1 MRLIFTLVILLAAF
15 LSFLLS
21 AGARAQ
27 ADSLVMWTNNEV
39 QFHSMPAIHPNGNV
53 LIRSHYDI
61 LEINGLTGEIIRNIN
76 VPFTG
81 YVSDWIDISKDGTRF
96 VACRKIVDFE
106 TGEIIGELPE
116 ETAYVKFFHPDNN
129 LLIYKINTLEN
140 NRWFIMNIDQ
150 GNSIIVENLSNY
162 TTAFEVSLDGRFL
175 ALATLENY
183 DTEDESTHFYLF
195 DAQTMQFIKELEDV
209 PSDGRTINVIQFS
222 ENAKYVGYGKS
233 SGNQKATFFTCE
245 APYQKWE
252 FENKEYPLDKW
263 SYFGFI
269 NEEYVFLVCY
279 KGNYFYGV
287 IRRIEDNTDIFKTNL
302 YYSKIPRF
310 NKIYNS
316 IITDKFYLSDEG
328 ALISSLNSLDFEKI
342 LSTVGVK
349 EEEDAN
355 AFRAEYSGGILTIN
369 GLESQSVEINLTINN
384 IQGELVFSQNIAAV
398 HGSQISLPVSL
409 PSGVY
414 IARIRT
420 GENNYSSKFIV
431 VN

>member
-1 MRLIFTLVILLAAF
+1 M
-15 LSFLLS
+15 
-21 AGARAQ
+21 
-27 ADSLVMWTNNEV
+27 
-39 QFHSMPAIHPNGNV
+39 
-53 LIRSHYDI
+53 
-61 LEINGLTGEIIRNIN
+61 EIDGLTGELI
-76 VPFTG
+76 
-81 YVSDWIDISKDGTRF
+81 
-96 VACRKIVDFE
+96 RKIALPAGTTSLELSLDGSKMAAAGYIIDVESGEVIKAHPAAYKIKFLHPDNSKIIYAPFNQAEYNFFVWDIE
-106 TGEIIGELPE
+106 TGESESFDIGKKLI
-116 ETAYVKFFHPDNN
+116 TALEVSNNGKFFA
-129 LLIYKINTLEN
+129 I
-140 NRWFIMNIDQ
+140 
-150 GNSIIVENLSNY
+150 
-162 TTAFEVSLDGRFL
+162 
-175 ALATLENY
+175 ATLETGY
-183 DTEDESTHFYLF
+183 DDEQHTHFYLF

>member
-1 MRLIFTLVILLAAF
+1 
-15 LSFLLS
+15 
-21 AGARAQ
+21 
-27 ADSLVMWTNNEV
+27 
-39 QFHSMPAIHPNGNV
+39 MPAIHPNGNV

-81 YVSDWIDISKDGTRF
+81 YISDLIDISTDGTRF

-116 ETAYVKFFHPDNN
+116 ETAYVKFFHPNNN

-183 DTEDESTHFYLF
+183 DTEDESTYFYLF
-195 DAQTMQFIKELEDV
+195 DAQTMQFIKELEDY
-209 PSDGRTINVIQFS
+209 PANGRRIEYIQFS
-222 ENAKYVGYGKS
+222 ENAKYVSYGLNH
-233 SGNQKATFFTCE
+233 SGSPKAAIFLTET
-245 APYQKWE
+245 PYSGWILKTE
-252 FENKEYPLDKW
+252 TTPPKGFYGLGMIGDK
-263 SYFGFI
+263 
-269 NEEYVFLVCY
+269 YVFATSAIGNDFHSIIWDIDNEKEIYFSSEYGSSNPLYNYAAKNIIVHDN
-279 KGNYFYGV
+279 GNYTLV
-287 IRRIEDNTDIFKTNL
+287 
-302 YYSKIPRF
+302 
-310 NKIYNS
+310 
-316 IITDKFYLSDEG
+316 
-328 ALISSLNSLDFEKI
+328 ALDFEKI

-420 GENNYSSKFIV
+420 RENNYSSKFLV

>member
-1 MRLIFTLVILLAAF
+1 MKKLILLAAF
-15 LSFLLS
+15 LSFLFS

-61 LEINGLTGEIIRNIN
+61 LEINGLTGEIMRNIN

-81 YVSDWIDISKDGTRF
+81 IVSDWIDISKDGTRF
-96 VACRKIVDFE
+96 VACRKIVNFE

-116 ETAYVKFFHPDNN
+116 ETAIVKFLHPDNSKIIYAPFN
-129 LLIYKINTLEN
+129 QAEYNFFVWDIETGESEGFDIGKKLI
-140 NRWFIMNIDQ
+140 
-150 GNSIIVENLSNY
+150 
-162 TTAFEVSLDGRFL
+162 TALEVSNNGKFF
-175 ALATLENY
+175 AIATLETGY
-183 DTEDESTHFYLF
+183 DEEEHTHFYLF
-195 DAQTMQFIKELEDV
+195 DAQTMQFIKELEDY
-209 PSDGRTINVIQFS
+209 PANGRTIEYIQFS
-222 ENAKYVGYGKS
+222 ENAKYVCYGQNRLGSIKGS
-233 SGNQKATFFTCE
+233 FFLTE
-245 APYQKWE
+245 APYSKWMLITE
-252 FENKEYPLDKW
+252 TTPPK
-263 SYFGFI
+263 GFWGLGLI
-269 NEEYVFLVCY
+269 DDNYVFATSDNGLD
-279 KGNYFYGV
+279 FY
-287 IRRIEDNTDIFKTNL
+287 
-302 YYSKIPRF
+302 
-310 NKIYNS
+310 S
-316 IITDKFYLSDEG
+316 IIWDIDNEKEIYF
-328 ALISSLNSLDFEKI
+328 SSEYGSSNPLYNYAAKNIIVHDNGNRTIVALDFEKI

-349 EEEDAN
+349 DELDTN

-384 IQGELVFSQNIAAV
+384 IQGEVVFSQNIAAV

-420 GENNYSSKFIV
+420 GENNYSSKFLV

>member
-1 MRLIFTLVILLAAF
+1 
-15 LSFLLS
+15 
-21 AGARAQ
+21 
-27 ADSLVMWTNNEV
+27 
-39 QFHSMPAIHPNGNV
+39 MPAIHPNGNV

-61 LEINGLTGEIIRNIN
+61 LEIDGLTGEIIRNIN

-96 VACRKIVDFE
+96 VACRKIVDYE

-195 DAQTMQFIKELEDV
+195 DAQTMQFIKELEDY
-209 PSDGRTINVIQFS
+209 PDNGRRIEYIQFS
-222 ENAKYVGYGKS
+222 ENAKYVCYGQNRLGSIKGS
-233 SGNQKATFFTCE
+233 FFLTE
-245 APYQKWE
+245 APYSKWMLITE
-252 FENKEYPLDKW
+252 TTPPK
-263 SYFGFI
+263 GFWGLGLI
-269 NEEYVFLVCY
+269 DDNYVFATSDNGLD
-279 KGNYFYGV
+279 FY
-287 IRRIEDNTDIFKTNL
+287 
-302 YYSKIPRF
+302 
-310 NKIYNS
+310 S
-316 IITDKFYLSDEG
+316 IIWDIDNEKEIYF
-328 ALISSLNSLDFEKI
+328 SSEYGSSNPLYNYAAKNIIVHDNGNRTIVALDFEKI

-349 EEEDAN
+349 EEVDTN
-355 AFRAEYSGGILTIN
+355 AFRTEYSGGILTIN

-384 IQGELVFSQNIAAV
+384 IQGEVVFSQNIAAV
-398 HGSQISLPVSL
+398 QGSQISLPVSL

>member
-1 MRLIFTLVILLAAF
+1 MKKLILLTAI
-15 LSFLLS
+15 LSFLFS

-61 LEINGLTGEIIRNIN
+61 LEIDGLTGEIIRNIN

-96 VACRKIVDFE
+96 VACRKIVNFE

-195 DAQTMQFIKELEDV
+195 DAQTMQFIKELEDY
-209 PSDGRTINVIQFS
+209 PANGRRIEYIQFS
-222 ENAKYVGYGKS
+222 ENAKYVGYGHKN
-233 SGNQKATFFTCE
+233 GHKKATYFTCE

-252 FENKEYPLDKW
+252 YGFYNI
-263 SYFGFI
+263 GFI
-269 NEEYVFLVCY
+269 NEEYIFLFSSSV
-279 KGNYFYGV
+279 NYCYGV
-287 IRRIEDNTDIFKTNL
+287 IRRISDNTDIYETNI
-302 YYSKIPRF
+302 YSSRIPLF
-310 NKIYNS
+310 NDNYNS
-316 IITDKFYLSDEG
+316 IITDYFFLSDPEQF
-328 ALISSLNSLDFEKI
+328 IRCLNSLDFEKI

-349 EEEDAN
+349 DELDTN

-384 IQGELVFSQNIAAV
+384 IQGEVVFSQNIAAV
-398 HGSQISLPVSL
+398 HGSQISLSVSL